1 MTHSVVWLPDITID
15 WYFRRKIMYSITQ
28 RSLCK
33 HSHIK
38 FYINGCS
45 QIPKLLC
52 HKSLWKHN
60 VVYRKLIKTPLSV
73 PSIALKWRGR
83 YLTRSGT
90 QFTQS
95 SVLLA
100 AESRRKKGVSK
111 PRESKRQRKKS
122 SLYTIRQ
129 VPYLSPDQHVF
140 FPVYRTQKGQQK
152 PKGRTTPSLPPTKKK
167 REKKRRTSRTTTL
180 EKKKKKADEEKTGE
194 KRRAGACPYFSRRGS
209 ALFCKNNVIRLPI
222 SSE

>member
-1 MTHSVVWLPDITID
+1 M
-15 WYFRRKIMYSITQ
+15 
-28 RSLCK
+28 
-33 HSHIK
+33 
-38 FYINGCS
+38 
-45 QIPKLLC
+45 
-52 HKSLWKHN
+52 
-60 VVYRKLIKTPLSV
+60 
-73 PSIALKWRGR
+73 
-83 YLTRSGT
+83 TRSGT

-111 PRESKRQRKKS
+111 PRESKKQRKKS

-167 REKKRRTSRTTTL
+167 KRKEERVEQQRWKKKRKRT
-180 EKKKKKADEEKTGE
+180 KKKRGKNVGQERVHIFRDVGVRCFAKTT
-194 KRRAGACPYFSRRGS
+194 
-209 ALFCKNNVIRLPI
+209 
-222 SSE
+222 

>member
-73 PSIALKWRGR
+73 PSIALKWGGR

-180 EKKKKKADEEKTGE
+180 EKKKRKRTKKKREK
-194 KRRAGACPYFSRRGS
+194 
-209 ALFCKNNVIRLPI
+209 NVEQERVHIFRDVGVRCFAKTT
-222 SSE
+222 

>member
-1 MTHSVVWLPDITID
+1 M
-15 WYFRRKIMYSITQ
+15 
-28 RSLCK
+28 
-33 HSHIK
+33 
-38 FYINGCS
+38 
-45 QIPKLLC
+45 
-52 HKSLWKHN
+52 
-60 VVYRKLIKTPLSV
+60 
-73 PSIALKWRGR
+73 
-83 YLTRSGT
+83 TRSGT

-167 REKKRRTSRTTTL
+167 GKRKEERVEQQRWKKKRKRTKKKREKNVEQERVHIFRDVGVRCFAKTT
-180 EKKKKKADEEKTGE
+180 
-194 KRRAGACPYFSRRGS
+194 
-209 ALFCKNNVIRLPI
+209 
-222 SSE
+222 

>member
-90 QFTQS
+90 LFTQS

-140 FPVYRTQKGQQK
+140 FPCTELKRGSKNRK
-152 PKGRTTPSLPPTKKK
+152 EERPPPSRPPKKK
-167 REKKRRTSRTTTL
+167 GGKEKKN
-180 EKKKKKADEEKTGE
+180 E
-194 KRRAGACPYFSRRGS
+194 
-209 ALFCKNNVIRLPI
+209 
-222 SSE
+222 

>member
-1 MTHSVVWLPDITID
+1 MTHSAVWLPDITVD

-28 RSLCK
+28 KSLCK

-38 FYINGCS
+38 LFINGGS
-45 QIPKLLC
+45 QISKLLC
-52 HKSLWKHN
+52 YKSLWKHS
-60 VVYRKLIKTPLSV
+60 VVYRRLIKIPLSV
-73 PSIALKWRGR
+73 ASIALKWRGR

-111 PRESKRQRKKS
+111 PRESKKQRKKS

-167 REKKRRTSRTTTL
+167 EKKRRTSRTTTL
-180 EKKKKKADEEKTGE
+180 GRKKENGRRKNGRKT
-194 KRRAGACPYFSRRGS
+194 
-209 ALFCKNNVIRLPI
+209 
-222 SSE
+222 

>member
-73 PSIALKWRGR
+73 PSIALKWGGR

-180 EKKKKKADEEKTGE
+180 EKKKKESGRRKNGRKT
-194 KRRAGACPYFSRRGS
+194 
-209 ALFCKNNVIRLPI
+209 
-222 SSE
+222 